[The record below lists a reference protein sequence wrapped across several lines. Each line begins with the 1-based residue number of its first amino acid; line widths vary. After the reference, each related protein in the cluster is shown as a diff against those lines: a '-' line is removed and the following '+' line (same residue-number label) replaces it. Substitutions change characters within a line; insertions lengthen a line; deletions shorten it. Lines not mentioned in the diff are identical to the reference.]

1 MSERRDAIVQVA
13 GEMFAQR
20 GYLGTTVREI
30 ADEAGILSGSLYHHF
45 DSKEDLA
52 LEVLRGYYIDLL
64 TQFRDVLRRESD
76 PKVLLAELITVS
88 CRGIAE
94 YPAAVAFI
102 QKSGDYL
109 LQLDSFAELA
119 KANDE
124 MRNIWIRVVRS
135 GIRDG
140 VWPDDL
146 DPRLVYRS
154 IRDVLSGAAHW
165 WRPGGRYTI
174 DQLAAQYTRLFLF
187 GMVGPSGRRDD
198 RARFSLPA

>member
-1 MSERRDAIVQVA
+1 MSERRDAIVDVA
-13 GEMFAQR
+13 GDISAKK

-45 DSKEDLA
+45 SSKEDLA
-52 LEVLRGYYIDLL
+52 LEVLRGYYE
-64 TQFRDVLRRESD
+64 T
-76 PKVLLAELITVS
+76 LLAEFRDLLGQERDPKALFADLITLS

-124 MRNIWIRVVRS
+124 MHNIWIRIVRS
-135 GIRDG
+135 GIKAG
-140 VWPDDL
+140 VWPDDV
-146 DPRLVYRS
+146 DPQLVFRS

-165 WRPGGRYTI
+165 WKPGGRYTI
-174 DQLAAQYTRLFLF
+174 DQVAAQYTKLFLY
-187 GMVGPSGRRDD
+187 GIAGPSARRATK
-198 RARFSLPA
+198 ARGSQPA